1 MDHAKNGKKALG
13 TTSSGIPFLY
23 DSATNSFDTLV
34 SPDGY
39 ALLSSTSTAMNKTAT
54 KAAITAH
61 FNDNGV
67 MQGGVWDINSGKVS
81 MLEDLTGNSC
91 SLSSQQGQS
100 SHSIWDMDDDG
111 KLIVGTTRFPYDGSN
126 RCAEGEA
133 ARSVGMPTVWDA
145 NTGKASVLP
154 GTQMVDRTYG
164 SGKEIAIMNGDE
176 QIRRTAWARADRISG
191 NGETIT
197 GSTNGFTQIA
207 WVNGELVDTYTEFGA
222 IDNSVISENGRYVAF
237 GAIENRRPA
246 GVKVWDTVTNTTQK
260 IGSLRWCDN
269 IPAISFWTNYCDL
282 GYSHEE
288 LVELGFGLPSVMVLD
303 ANEDLSMIT
312 GRAGSPLSGG
322 FVGAIYLKDIGWM
335 SSAEFFAKQ
344 GVTEAK
350 GLLTDNMFGLSA
362 DGSEIMAGIAGAVLS
377 IEIDANKAF
386 VCDNGRDREL
396 SFPKQVVDAVSA
408 GAEFGRCA
416 HIND

>member
-1 MDHAKNGKKALG
+1 
-13 TTSSGIPFLY
+13 
-23 DSATNSFDTLV
+23 
-34 SPDGY
+34 
-39 ALLSSTSTAMNKTAT
+39 
-54 KAAITAH
+54 
-61 FNDNGV
+61 
-67 MQGGVWDINSGKVS
+67 
-81 MLEDLTGNSC
+81 
-91 SLSSQQGQS
+91 
-100 SHSIWDMDDDG
+100 
-111 KLIVGTTRFPYDGSN
+111 
-126 RCAEGEA
+126 
-133 ARSVGMPTVWDA
+133 
-145 NTGKASVLP
+145 
-154 GTQMVDRTYG
+154 MVDRTYG

-322 FVGAIYLKDIGWM
+322 FVGAIYLKGIGWM